1 MTRLTFTEDP
11 GEEFTVRGHNM
22 VTDKDNNEVVFYGD
36 VTKVHVVPE
45 QESFTIQVLTPDFV
59 LEMDFADADKVFEAL
74 GLFETKKVLEVDFDE
89 PSSVRIMPS
98 SSEPT
103 LTEMGEI
110 GSAQSPAADFQQ
122 DPTITTFRSRGGL
135 QDSPDGDRPV
145 SDTVSLPITL
155 VPTNTLPSW
164 PSIWVPPT
172 PD

>member
-1 MTRLTFTEDP
+1 MTRLTITEDP
-11 GEEFTVRGHNM
+11 GEEFTVRGHNT
-22 VTDKDNNEVVFYGD
+22 VTGRDDNEVVFYSD

-45 QESFTIQVLTPDFV
+45 RESFTIQVLTADFV
-59 LEMDFADADKVFEAL
+59 LEMDFPDADKVLGAL
-74 GLFETKKVLEVDFDE
+74 DLFETKKVLEVDFDE

-98 SSEPT
+98 GSEPM
-103 LTEMGEI
+103 LTRTGEI
-110 GSAQSPAADFQQ
+110 GNKQSPAADFRQ
-122 DPTITTFRSRGGL
+122 DPTITTFRLRGGL
-135 QDSPDGDRPV
+135 QDSSDGDRPA